1 MENLGLMI
9 YDNDT
14 VVVSSKMVAEK
25 FGKEHKNVLRDIENL
40 MNEIRRLNF
49 EQSSEGGQLNFE
61 HTQMFYKTTYTNEQN
76 KQRYPMYLMNRDGF
90 SLLVM
95 GFTGKEA
102 LQWKIK
108 FIDAFNEM
116 ERALIDMEEPDSL
129 DFSRPGYIT
138 ITAKKYHGLK
148 VYKDINK
155 NLVKRLH
162 EKDKRI
168 EQLEKTQ
175 MSGWD
180 EMRYSMLKIF
190 HTSVCEAAYSHGS
203 VKYEEVCK
211 INKFMNDV
219 I

>member
-9 YDNDT
+9 YENDT

-25 FGKEHKNVLRDIENL
+25 FNKRHDNIIQSLTLKLRGANKDRLSQHFFKSSYKDESGKKN
-40 MNEIRRLNF
+40 
-49 EQSSEGGQLNFE
+49 
-61 HTQMFYKTTYTNEQN
+61 T
-76 KQRYPMYLMNRDGF
+76 MYLMDRDGF
-90 SLLVM
+90 SFLVM
-95 GFTGKEA
+95 GFTGEKA
-102 LQWKIK
+102 DKWKLD